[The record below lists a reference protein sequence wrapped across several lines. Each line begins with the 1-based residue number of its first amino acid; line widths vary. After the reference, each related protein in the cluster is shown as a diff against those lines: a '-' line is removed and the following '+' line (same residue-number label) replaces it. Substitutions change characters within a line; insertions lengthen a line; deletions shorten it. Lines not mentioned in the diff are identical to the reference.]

1 MDNLDTFI
9 KKLNEDKVFKTLKA
23 LNKELNED
31 ADFISKI
38 QKYKLDTNNIDLKK
52 EILNDKRYLKYKDLE
67 NKVYLFSLKLNQKLK
82 ELKTENSSFTC
93 HRL

>member
-52 EILNDKRYLKYKDLE
+52 DILNDTRYLKYKDLDAIDY
-67 NKVYLFSLKLNQKLK
+67 KKKKDSKISFFIIYLL
-82 ELKTENSSFTC
+82 
-93 HRL
+93 